1 MQKYAVFSH
10 PIVPFDYK
18 NVGKTKKSAKKE
30 INNERHG
37 NNLIMQS
44 YAFPRGKMHKKSD
57 HMAKIRRASTS
68 HEELRHP
75 NNDLVRRRPKSPASA
90 SSIN

>member
-30 INNERHG
+30 INNERRG

-44 YAFPRGKMHKKSD
+44 YNLIMQKYS
-57 HMAKIRRASTS
+57 MAIPT
-68 HEELRHP
+68 RHITP
-75 NNDLVRRRPKSPASA
+75 TYEAA
-90 SSIN
+90 C